1 MPRGYFLLATFPVV
15 ISAIGCSSTVPVED
29 ATTGEE
35 DLVLLHSIKEGTAP
49 RSWDSDVSRPSNEAT
64 AAQQRQACAFRRGAM
79 PAATLGRELP
89 IGNGTLSD
97 SSIPIQNVI
106 VLMQENRSFD
116 SYYGHLAAWAS
127 KNMKDASGKPLALDI
142 DAPKEPVFVPKKI
155 SEPNGAKAQWQHAPE
170 LCFSDTN
177 HEWAG
182 SHLEWNGG
190 KMDGFFEAND
200 GFREDGQPEVSSEL
214 LSGQR
219 AMSYYDERDIPFYYH
234 LASTFAIGDRYFSSV
249 IGPTW
254 PNRDFMYAASSYGVT
269 TNKNPYCDS
278 PGVASSLKCQQ
289 PEFFDR
295 DTVIFDE
302 LTRRS
307 IPWKIFVDGALPVP
321 RLGATLSP
329 RQLGGRWG
337 VTSVGHISSVNKL
350 VNILDGSSDDALP
363 RVSFIDANIHEN
375 AEGNDEHP
383 PGDIQ
388 SGQDLVARVTT
399 ALMAS
404 EYWQNTVLF
413 ITYDEHG
420 GIYDHVAPPPAC
432 TPDPSNPSP
441 DFATDEDQEFTWE
454 HPELYT
460 GFDRYGVRVPVIV
473 VSPYAKR
480 NFVSHTVYDHTSILR
495 FIETKFRLPAL
506 TSRDANADPMF
517 DMFDFQANG
526 GRGPWATPPELPEAP
541 FNGSWVDPD
550 RLQTCKDLYPK
561 SGDKF

>member
-1 MPRGYFLLATFPVV
+1 MRSIVLFAALPIA
-15 ISAIGCSSTVPVED
+15 ISTVGCGSTVPVEEP
-29 ATTGEE
+29 ASEE
-35 DLVLLHSIKEGTAP
+35 DLVLLHAIRPGTAP
-49 RSWDSDVSRPSNEAT
+49 RSWDSAVSRPSSEAV
-64 AAQQRQACAFRRGAM
+64 AEQQRKACAFRRGAM
-79 PAATLGRELP
+79 PAATLGSELP
-89 IGNGTLSD
+89 VGNGRLGDT
-97 SSIPIQNVI
+97 SIPIQNVI

-116 SYYGHLAAWAS
+116 SYFGHLAAWAK
-127 KNMKDASGKPLALDI
+127 KNKKDAQGKPLSLDI
-142 DAPKEPVFVPKKI
+142 DAPTEPLHVPEKI
-155 SEPNGAKAQWQHAPE
+155 SEPTGAKAQWLHAPE

-200 GFREDGQPEVSSEL
+200 GFVEEGQPAVSTPY

-219 AMSYYDERDIPFYYH
+219 AMSYYDERDIPFYYD

-269 TNKNPYCDS
+269 TNKNPYCNK
-278 PGVASSLKCQQ
+278 PGVGSSITCQQ

-307 IPWKIFVDGALPVP
+307 IPWKIFVDGALPAP
-321 RLGATLSP
+321 RLGALLSP

-337 VTSVGHISSVNKL
+337 LSSISHISTVNKL
-350 VNILDGSSDDALP
+350 VDILEGYSGEALP
-363 RVSFIDANIHEN
+363 SVSFIDANVLEN
-375 AEGNDEHP
+375 AAGNDEHP
-383 PGDIQ
+383 PSDIQ
-388 SGQDLVARVTT
+388 SGQDFVARITA
-399 ALMAS
+399 ALMRS
-404 EYWQNTVLF
+404 PYWENTALF

-432 TPDPSNPSP
+432 TPDPSNPYP
-441 DFATDEDQEFTWE
+441 DLETDEDQEFAAE
-454 HPELYT
+454 HPDLNT

-480 NFVSHTVYDHTSILR
+480 SFVSHKVYDHTSILR
-495 FIETKFRLPAL
+495 FIETKYGLPAL
-506 TSRDANADPMF
+506 TNRDANADPML
-517 DMFDFQANG
+517 DMFDFNANG
-526 GRGPWATPPELPEAP
+526 GRGPWASPPGLADPP
-541 FNGSWVDPD
+541 FNGSWIDPN
-550 RLQTCKDLYPK
+550 RLATCKSLYPIN
-561 SGDKF
+561 GNKF